1 MNFGYYNVGFDL
13 FYIIFFIILCVFI
26 FNFTISIKKYLYNEK
41 QPVLDVRCRVVSK
54 RTNFTKRLCH
64 TDANGIHH
72 SGATKTIYYVT
83 FEFES
88 TDRMEFEVSGKEFG
102 MIAEGDIGVLK
113 FQGTRYLDFKRD
125 VK

>member
-1 MNFGYYNVGFDL
+1 MGFYLL
-13 FYIIFFIILCVFI
+13 FNIVFFIILGMFI
-26 FNFTISIKKYLYNEK
+26 FNIIMEIKQWSYNNK
-41 QPVLDVRCRVVSK
+41 QPVLDIRCRVVSK
-54 RTNFTKRLCH
+54 RTNFTYNSGH

-72 SGATKTIYYVT
+72 SGSSNTMYYVT